1 MTMAWPRSMLLAN
14 KRADGSQPELGFTSR
29 PSVLRMHWCAC
40 RLCCATRIQCRQ
52 HVLPAC
58 PRAQARAEA
67 RAAAGARIVAPATAC
82 SRDDSI
88 DTCFYIPGDK
98 DNHMSK
104 GPLPR
109 AAAGG
114 TAPASVATP
123 ATAKSAYTCPA
134 VGCGPRR
141 CTSSTSS
148 TSGPL
153 ATYPAHGSG
162 FMASARNPRLLA
174 DPLRLPCRC
183 LSAARSVTAGRAR
196 LQRCGHRDGPTHRSI
211 TPPRKSRCAPRY
223 HTLSH
228 PTLPYS
234 TLP

>member
-67 RAAAGARIVAPATAC
+67 RAAASARIVAPATAC

-88 DTCFYIPGDK
+88 DTCYYIPGDK
-98 DNHMSK
+98 DNHVSK

-114 TAPASVATP
+114 TAPASVAAP

-162 FMASARNPRLLA
+162 LMASARNPRLLA
-174 DPLRLPCRC
+174 DPLRLPCRR
-183 LSAARSVTAGRAR
+183 LSAARSRYGRAR
-196 LQRCGHRDGPTHRSI
+196 ALAALRP
-211 TPPRKSRCAPRY
+211 
-223 HTLSH
+223 
-228 PTLPYS
+228 
-234 TLP
+234 